1 MVDDGRGGGDGD
13 GGDIDSVIPFSHQ
26 YHLQSMDLIMLA
38 IEFDRDVNFSVLK
51 HQNSIWYE
59 RVASKRFGHIQH

>member
-1 MVDDGRGGGDGD
+1 MVDDGRDGGNGD
-13 GGDIDSVIPFSHQ
+13 GGDVDSVIPFSHQ
-26 YHLQSMDLIMLA
+26 YYLHLIMLA

-59 RVASKRFGHIQH
+59 RVATKRFGHIQH